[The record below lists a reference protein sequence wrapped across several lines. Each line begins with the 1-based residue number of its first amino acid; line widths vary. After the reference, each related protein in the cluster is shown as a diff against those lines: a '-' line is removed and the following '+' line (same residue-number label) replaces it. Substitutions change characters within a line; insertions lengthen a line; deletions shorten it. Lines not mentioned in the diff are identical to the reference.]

1 MKKNRFNYLIPHLFI
16 LISYS
21 LYSQQVQNE
30 YTVKFT
36 SKEIKIDG
44 NDNDIA
50 WSEAESTITKW
61 TSFPRISKKFE
72 SPTLIK
78 MLYDDS
84 YIYILCKAF
93 TKNDDFVIQS
103 LMWAVSY
110 THLTL
115 PTTTSV

>member
-44 NDNDIA
+44 NDN
-50 WSEAESTITKW
+50 E
-61 TSFPRISKKFE
+61 R
-72 SPTLIK
+72 
-78 MLYDDS
+78 LYEM
-84 YIYILCKAF
+84 I
-93 TKNDDFVIQS
+93 V
-103 LMWAVSY
+103 
-110 THLTL
+110 
-115 PTTTSV
+115 